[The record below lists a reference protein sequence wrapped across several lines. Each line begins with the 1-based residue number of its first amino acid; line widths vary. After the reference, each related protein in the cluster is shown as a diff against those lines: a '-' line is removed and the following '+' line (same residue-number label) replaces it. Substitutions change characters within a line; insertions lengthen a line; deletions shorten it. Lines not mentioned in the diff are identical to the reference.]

1 MEPVYTTRQQRAPE
15 QRGVTIPA
23 GGVALPGALSVPPDA
38 RALALFAS
46 CRGWSGITFEE
57 ALLAHDL
64 RAHGIA
70 TLNIDLICLD
80 QGDDPRI
87 IFGVE
92 PLTERL
98 RHAARWAAAQAEV
111 RGLPLAYVGT
121 GTAAAAAV
129 SAATA
134 AASEAPPCAVVAW
147 NGRLDLVPDRLPT
160 LAVPTLLVTG
170 TPDRSVAR
178 INATADA
185 VLPGEHRLQTVADG
199 GDSRQLTD
207 AIADWLSDH
216 VDAVYAA
223 A

>member
-1 MEPVYTTRQQRAPE
+1 MYSTRPQRASE
-15 QRGVTIPA
+15 KRGVRIPA
-23 GGVALPGALSVPPDA
+23 GDVALPGALSVPPDA

-64 RAHGIA
+64 RARGIA
-70 TLNIDLICLD
+70 TLNLDLICLD

-98 RHAARWAAAQAEV
+98 RCAARWAAAQAEV
-111 RGLPLAYVGT
+111 RGLSLAFVGT

-129 SAATA
+129 SAATS
-134 AASEAPPCAVVAW
+134 AASEAPLCAVVAW
-147 NGRLDLVPDRLPT
+147 NGRLDLVADRLRT
-160 LAVPTLLVTG
+160 MAVPTLLVTG
-170 TPDRSVAR
+170 TSDRSVAR

-185 VLPGEHRLQTVADG
+185 VLPGEHQLQTVADG
-199 GDSRQLTD
+199 GGSRQLTD
-207 AIADWLSDH
+207 AIADWLTDH
-216 VDAVYAA
+216 VEMVDAA